1 MNRILKNAIHFQLEL
16 LLLELPIVVSYD
28 DTTCTTKFIPLP
40 PVLQVLLVQW
50 SATLAPLT
58 RPAPVRVML
67 S

>member
-1 MNRILKNAIHFQLEL
+1 LNFFFLNFRL
-16 LLLELPIVVSYD
+16 LFSYD